1 MGGERGR
8 GGDIA
13 PPCYCRLTPQ
23 VDIILCTI
31 EVNSSGI
38 YYIVHYVKSTRY
50 DIVVHYEGCCFLHN
64 LCHTGHNIGQ

>member
-38 YYIVHYVKSTRY
+38 YYIVHYVKSSRY
-50 DIVVHYEGCCFLHN
+50 YIVHYG
-64 LCHTGHNIGQ
+64 G